1 MKMVNALPVIRQTVR
16 EMSDTVSVAD
26 WISKT
31 GKNSTYAV
39 EAGSPYKTPQFL

>member
-1 MKMVNALPVIRQTVR
+1 MKMVNALPVIHQTVR

-26 WISKT
+26 WISNT

-39 EAGSPYKTPQFL
+39 AAGSPY